1 MIEPSG
7 LNEGGHVSRNPSK
20 GLKEKSYDEISG
32 GNYFGHFE
40 KEKIEKS
47 FSSLDKK
54 HSDLTKLRWRRINHL
69 LYFTFGCVF
78 ILFFKYIYE

>member
-1 MIEPSG
+1 MSNDPLI
-7 LNEGGHVSRNPSK
+7 
-20 GLKEKSYDEISG
+20 GLKEKSYDEIAE

-47 FSSLDKK
+47 FSSLDTK

-78 ILFFKYIYE
+78 ILFAKFIYE